1 MMTILDIKLKDYKSI
16 FQRKITII
24 KMVIFMFS
32 HHLIKKENNEEILYL
47 YIDYHFE
54 FASLG
59 NNTKK
64 QKQNIYEQI
73 KKYLKEHKINFKGH
87 IIYLILNGIIMGTI
101 FINYPIAS
109 QEKAKDFDYVKQIPL
124 LVIEEKFINE
134 IVNKKK
140 EDIIP
145 KEKNEVQK
153 PKETKKS
160 VTLPKKEEKVKEQTN
175 KNKVTN
181 IPKEKAEITITL
193 HRSSGSIEKLELEE
207 YIIGVVGAEMPA
219 SFNIE
224 ALKAQAVV
232 ARTYALK
239 MMKDNKILTDT
250 TKHQVYKDVNQLK
263 GIWGSAFD
271 TYYNKIKKTVMET
284 KGEYIAYNND
294 YIEAVYHSTSNG
306 KTESSE
312 KVFGYYHPYLVGV
325 DSHWDRQASTYLR
338 ETSMDLNIVSNLL
351 GIDLN
356 DNSAIEIVT
365 KTNSNYIDKININ
378 GKDFSGRFIRDL
390 LGLRSADFD
399 IVINGE
405 KVTFITRG
413 YGHGVGMSQY
423 GANGMAKEGYSYKQI
438 ISHYYPGTVIKKK

>member
-1 MMTILDIKLKDYKSI
+1 
-16 FQRKITII
+16 
-24 KMVIFMFS
+24 MFS

-239 MMKDNKILTDT
+239 MMKENKNLTDT
-250 TKHQVYKDVNQLK
+250 TKHQVYKDINQLK
-263 GIWGSAFD
+263 TLWGSDFEK
-271 TYYNKIKKTVMET
+271 YYNKVKSAVMET
-284 KGEYIAYNND
+284 KGQYITYNND
-294 YIEAVYHSTSNG
+294 YIDAVYHSTNNG
-306 KTESSE
+306 KTESAKE
-312 KVFGYYHPYLVGV
+312 VFGYHHPYLVSV
-325 DSHWDRQASTYLR
+325 DSHWDKQATSYLR
-338 ETSMDLNIVSNLL
+338 ETSKDLNFVNNLL
-351 GIDLN
+351 GINLN
-356 DNSAIEIVT
+356 DESRIEVT
-365 KTNSNYIDKININ
+365 SKTEGDNIDKINID
-378 GKDFSGRFIRDL
+378 GKDFTGISIREL
-390 LGLRSADFD
+390 FGLRSADFD
-399 IVINGE
+399 IVVNGDQ
-405 KVTFITRG
+405 VIFITRG
-413 YGHGVGMSQY
+413 YGHRVGMSQY
-423 GANGMAKEGYSYKQI
+423 GANGMAKEGYQYKEI
-438 ISHYYPGTVIKKK
+438 ISHYYPNTVLKKI